1 MISHQIFSE
10 KITFLLEKNN
20 QYFFDVNYITTK
32 EKIRTIVEKKFMVRI
47 LNVNIHRK
55 KKKKFRKSKYEYIQ
69 KKKSRV
75 IITPKKNIIY
85 FKKY

>member
-20 QYFFDVNYITTK
+20 QYFFDVNYITAK
-32 EKIRTIVEKKFMVRI
+32 KKIIKIVEKKFMVRI

-55 KKKKFRKSKYEYIQ
+55 KKK
-69 KKKSRV
+69 SRV
-75 IITPKKNIIY
+75 IITLKKNIIC